1 MKVHHNQNGWG
12 DVLVPDSA
20 SVDPSACIHP
30 TATVGEGTSTGE
42 KAIVYQ
48 RAKIGA
54 GCILMRSATV
64 KDDAVL
70 RNGVV
75 LKNGAF
81 VGCRSLIKNSSVL
94 FNSCNVAHDCVVGE
108 HCLIGSGTMLHLGS
122 TLGDFVSTGRGAVI
136 GCFSVI
142 LKHQTVLTVC
152 GLDYQV
158 SAYNN
163 IRIPTMRVGCQAHT
177 LEDWRKMDTT
187 SISRMAG
194 DALWFRAQHGDLILT
209 VATMHCE
216 AELKKITE

>member
-20 SVDPSACIHP
+20 NIDPSACIHP
-30 TATVGEGTSTGE
+30 TAAVGEGTSIGE
-42 KAIVYQ
+42 RVIIYQ

-54 GCILMRSATV
+54 GCILMRLSIV
-64 KDDAVL
+64 KND
-70 RNGVV
+70 VV
-75 LKNGAF
+75 LGDGVLLENRTY
-81 VGCRSLIKNSSVL
+81 VGDRSHVKNSSLIYDHGEVQ
-94 FNSCNVAHDCVVGE
+94 CDCVIGE
-108 HCLIGSGTMLHLGS
+108 HCLIGPGTKIDIGS
-122 TLGDFVSTGRGAVI
+122 TLGDFVSTGGGAVI
-136 GCFSVI
+136 GCSSVI

-163 IRIPTMRVGCQAHT
+163 IRIPTMRVGCQVHT
-177 LEDWRKMDTT
+177 LEAWRKMDTT
-187 SISRMAG
+187 AISRMAG
-194 DALWFRAQHGDLILT
+194 DALWFRAQHGDIILT